1 MTPIESNQIIQGFT
15 EVVRNQDY
23 VFSDVSLDAIT
34 ELQKTIA
41 GIETEP
47 PEVVAEA
54 IRQWYFE
61 HEDVRDA
68 VWFEVEEI
76 VRTKREN
83 EENTVQNPLQEEL
96 EKLKEKKTR
105 VQNSPSEDIMPTEI
119 ANLFEVIRGVYSRY
133 GFDLKP
139 WQVWSRLNKFYPSPE
154 VLGDYWFLTTNE
166 TNYFEEFR
174 SLKGSHCVL
183 NSRNVGDAKP
193 AFEEL
198 KTILGLELVAEYDDS
213 NWLTYKGKAV
223 RYWKITKQ
231 H

>member
-1 MTPIESNQIIQGFT
+1 MTPIEANQIIQGFT

-54 IRQWYFE
+54 IREWYLE

-119 ANLFEVIRGVYSRY
+119 A
-133 GFDLKP
+133 
-139 WQVWSRLNKFYPSPE
+139 
-154 VLGDYWFLTTNE
+154 
-166 TNYFEEFR
+166 
-174 SLKGSHCVL
+174 
-183 NSRNVGDAKP
+183 
-193 AFEEL
+193 
-198 KTILGLELVAEYDDS
+198 
-213 NWLTYKGKAV
+213 
-223 RYWKITKQ
+223 KQ